1 MKRIFLGLLCAILMV
16 SFATGCGKEETPQ
29 NEEQNNVVDNNEFSM
44 PIEEIFTITG
54 RGVVAK
60 GTIQKGDIRIGD
72 KVRIICEDEVID
84 TEVVGIEINRKQLDE
99 AKAGDTAGVLLKK
112 VTREQVEK
120 GKTLVKINS
129 NEEDEQGNDNSNVV
143 VDNTNAFLM
152 PVEDVF
158 TITGRGT
165 VATGR
170 ILRGNIKVGDKI
182 QIIGMDEE
190 IIDTEVVGIEINRKQ
205 LEEANT
211 GDNVGII
218 LKDVTRTQVMRGQ
231 VLAKPNSIVNSKKFD
246 ADIHVYLQDEG
257 GRNESISSNEKL
269 VYYLRTLDI
278 AGELQILNDAGKL
291 NPGEDGKIT
300 VILNSKMALEV
311 GTEFSIRENGRIV
324 AKGTITKVY

>member
-44 PIEEIFTITG
+44 PIEEVFTTG
-54 RGVVAK
+54 RG
-60 GTIQKGDIRIGD
+60 I
-72 KVRIICEDEVID
+72 
-84 TEVVGIEINRKQLDE
+84 
-99 AKAGDTAGVLLKK
+99 
-112 VTREQVEK
+112 
-120 GKTLVKINS
+120 
-129 NEEDEQGNDNSNVV
+129 
-143 VDNTNAFLM
+143 
-152 PVEDVF
+152 
-158 TITGRGT
+158 

-190 IIDTEVVGIEINRKQ
+190 IIDTEVIGIEINRKQ

-231 VLAKPNSIVNSKKFD
+231 VLAKPNSIVNSKKID

-311 GTEFSIRENGRIV
+311 GTEFSIRENGRVV

>member
-72 KVRIICEDEVID
+72 KVRIICEDEV
-84 TEVVGIEINRKQLDE
+84 
-99 AKAGDTAGVLLKK
+99 
-112 VTREQVEK
+112 
-120 GKTLVKINS
+120 
-129 NEEDEQGNDNSNVV
+129 
-143 VDNTNAFLM
+143 
-152 PVEDVF
+152 
-158 TITGRGT
+158 
-165 VATGR
+165 
-170 ILRGNIKVGDKI
+170 
-182 QIIGMDEE
+182 
-190 IIDTEVVGIEINRKQ
+190 IDTEVVGIEINRKQ

>member
-1 MKRIFLGLLCAILMV
+1 
-16 SFATGCGKEETPQ
+16 
-29 NEEQNNVVDNNEFSM
+29 
-44 PIEEIFTITG
+44 
-54 RGVVAK
+54 
-60 GTIQKGDIRIGD
+60 
-72 KVRIICEDEVID
+72 
-84 TEVVGIEINRKQLDE
+84 
-99 AKAGDTAGVLLKK
+99 
-112 VTREQVEK
+112 
-120 GKTLVKINS
+120 
-129 NEEDEQGNDNSNVV
+129 
-143 VDNTNAFLM
+143 M

-165 VATGR
+165 VVTGR
-170 ILRGNIKVGDKI
+170 IQRGAVKIGDKI

-190 IIDTEVVGIEINRKQ
+190 IIDTEVIGIEINRKQ

-300 VILNSKMALEV
+300 VMPFLQQIILFLDKTV
-311 GTEFSIRENGRIV
+311 
-324 AKGTITKVY
+324 